1 METTTVTVSLP
12 TEIVQQVEKIAQN
25 RQVSVEI
32 LMAET
37 LQHLIQFEA
46 DYTAARA
53 DSLAMMTKGF
63 DLGTRGLLSGSRDE
77 LHQRR

>member
-12 TEIVQQVEKIAQN
+12 TEIVRQVEKIAQD
-25 RQVSVEI
+25 RHVSVET

-46 DYTAARA
+46 DYAAARV
-53 DSLAMMTKGF
+53 DSLAIMAKGF
-63 DLGTRGLLSGSRDE
+63 NLGTRGSPLGSRDD
-77 LHQRR
+77 LHE